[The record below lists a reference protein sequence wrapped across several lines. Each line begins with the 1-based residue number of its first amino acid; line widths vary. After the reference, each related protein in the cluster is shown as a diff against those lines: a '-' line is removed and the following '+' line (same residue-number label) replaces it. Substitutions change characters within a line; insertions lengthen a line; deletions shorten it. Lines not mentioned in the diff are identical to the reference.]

1 MAPSLQ
7 DVAGLKD
14 LVSQLQDRIEKI
26 ERSMKG
32 GEAETTADRIR
43 MILMG
48 PPGAGTSS
56 TVSLHLQLDHDALLL
71 VMTDLG

>member
-14 LVSQLQDRIEKI
+14 LVNQLQDRINKI

-32 GEAETTADRIR
+32 GSEETSAERIR

-48 PPGAGTSS
+48 PPGAG
-56 TVSLHLQLDHDALLL
+56 
-71 VMTDLG
+71 M

>member
-1 MAPSLQ
+1 LSSFSDSPWAVLKTQFAMAPSLQ

-14 LVSQLQDRIEKI
+14 LVNQLQDRINKI

-32 GEAETTADRIR
+32 GSEETSAERIR

-48 PPGAGTSS
+48 PPGAG
-56 TVSLHLQLDHDALLL
+56 
-71 VMTDLG
+71 M